1 MDFGKLADVSKVNF
15 KLPPDAEDTARVLAG
30 VGVSNPGKPQVFV
43 GCPVWTCKEWLGRIY
58 PSNAREKDYLY
69 HYSRQFNTIE
79 LNTTHYRIPD
89 AATITRWRAVSAKG
103 FAFCPKWPQ
112 QISHELSLQYAEA
125 PTRAFCD
132 SIKGL
137 AEHLGVSFLQL
148 PPYFTTRQASSL
160 IDFLENVPEEIPVA
174 VEFRHED
181 WFKPSTAVAD
191 IFLQMEQLGI
201 STVLTDV
208 AGRRD
213 ALHMRLTTPV
223 AFVRFV
229 GNGLHPT
236 DYRRVEEWVERLGVW
251 FRAGLQTLYFFVH
264 QPDNVFSPDLA
275 LYFIRLLNAQY
286 NLNLAEPRI
295 SAQAVQGS
303 LF

>member
-15 KLPPDAEDTARVLAG
+15 KLPPDPEDTARVLSS
-30 VGVSNPGKPQVFV
+30 VVNPRKPQVFV

-58 PSNAREKDYLY
+58 PANAREKDYLY

-89 AATITRWRAVSAKG
+89 GATITRWRAVAAKG
-103 FAFCPKWPQ
+103 FSFCPKWPQ
-112 QISHELSLQYAEA
+112 QISHELALQYAEA

-137 AEHLGVSFLQL
+137 SEHLGVSFLQL
-148 PPYFTTRQASSL
+148 PPYFTTRQASVL
-160 IDFLENVPEEIPVA
+160 IDFLENIPEEIPVA

-181 WFKPSTAVAD
+181 WFKLSPAVTD
-191 IFLQMEQLGI
+191 TFLQMEQFGI

-213 ALHMRLTTPV
+213 VLHMRLTTPV
-223 AFVRFV
+223 AFIRFV

-236 DYRRVEEWVERLGVW
+236 DYRRIEEWVERLGVW
-251 FRAGLQTLYFFVH
+251 FAAGLQTLYFFVH
-264 QPDNVFSPDLA
+264 QPDNVLSPDLA
-275 LYFIRLLNAQY
+275 LYLIRLLNGQY
-286 NLNLAEPRI
+286 GLNLTEPRI

>member
-1 MDFGKLADVSKVNF
+1 MDFGKLSDISKVDF
-15 KLPPDAEDTARVLAG
+15 RLPPDAPETARVLAG
-30 VGVSNPGKPQVFV
+30 ALRKPKPHVYV
-43 GCPVWTCKEWLGRIY
+43 GCPVWTCKEWNGRIY
-58 PSNAREKDYLY
+58 PSVAREKDYLY

-89 AATITRWRAVSAKG
+89 VTTVNRWRTVSAKG
-103 FAFCPKWPQ
+103 FTFCPKWPQ
-112 QISHELSLQYAEA
+112 QISHDLALQYADA
-125 PTRAFCD
+125 PAGAFIE

-137 AEHLGVSFLQL
+137 AEHLGPSFLQL
-148 PPYFTTRQASSL
+148 PPYFPPRQASVL
-160 IDFLENVPEEIPVA
+160 IDFLETIPEEIPVA

-181 WFKPSTAVAD
+181 WFKPSPQVEDT
-191 IFLQMEQLGI
+191 FRQMEQLGI

-213 ALHMRLTTPV
+213 VLHMRLTTPI
-223 AFVRFV
+223 AFIRFV

-236 DYRRVEEWVERLGVW
+236 DYRRIEEWTERVGEW
-251 FRAGLQTLYFFVH
+251 FAAGLQSLYFFVH
-264 QPDNVFSPDLA
+264 QPDNVLSPDLS
-275 LYFIRLLNAQY
+275 LYLIRLLNQKFS
-286 NLNLAEPRI
+286 LGLAEPRI